1 MRLVTGHRSRL
12 WPAIV
17 AAAIVAPIGA
27 PAHVSAQGVGGP
39 VVSDSRV
46 GYIDGAIPGTQFRV
60 RFDTAYNNRRPSR
73 AEFFY
78 AQTAP
83 RGPGLPVPEPS
94 VDYQDLSAY
103 AEVAVW
109 PRLSGFL
116 EVPTRFLNPD
126 VNANATGLADMN
138 AGFKYALLQ
147 GESGVLTAQFRA
159 YAPTGEAD
167 RGLGTRHVSLEPA
180 LLYFLPLTDQARVE
194 GELRYWVPVGGTDF
208 AGDVIRYG
216 VGVNCDV
223 FTNCTLRVTPVAE
236 LVGWTV
242 LGGKESSVLPSGLT
256 AVQSAA
262 GDTIVNAKLGVRVG
276 LFDQIDLYGGWG
288 RPLTGDRWYEN
299 VFRLEMRVIY

>member
-1 MRLVTGHRSRL
+1 MCSPIRRPSLPWLAVQAAVAIAAVGVPARS
-12 WPAIV
+12 W
-17 AAAIVAPIGA
+17 
-27 PAHVSAQGVGGP
+27 AQGVGGP

-60 RFDTAYNNRRPSR
+60 RFDPTYNNRRPSR

-83 RGPGLPVPEPS
+83 RGPGLPFPETS
-94 VDYQDLSAY
+94 VDYQDVSAY
-103 AEVAVW
+103 AEVAVL

-126 VNANATGLADMN
+126 VNANAAGLADMN
-138 AGFKYALLQ
+138 AGVRFAVLQ

-223 FTNCTLRVTPVAE
+223 FTNCTVRVTPVAE

-242 LGGKESSVLPSGLT
+242 LAGKESSVLPSGV
-256 AVQSAA
+256 AVVQSAA

-276 LFDQIDLYGGWG
+276 VFDRIDFYGGWG
-288 RPLTGDRWYEN
+288 RPLTGDQLYEN
-299 VFRLEMRVIY
+299 VFRLEMRVVY

>member
-1 MRLVTGHRSRL
+1 
-12 WPAIV
+12 V
-17 AAAIVAPIGA
+17 AAVAIAAVGVPTQ
-27 PAHVSAQGVGGP
+27 SLAQGVGGP

-46 GYIDGAIPGTQFRV
+46 GYIDGAIPGTQFRT
-60 RFDTAYNNRRPSR
+60 RFDAAYNNRRPSR

-83 RGPGLPVPEPS
+83 LGPGLPVPEPS

-126 VNANATGLADMN
+126 VNANAAGLADMN
-138 AGFKYALLQ
+138 AGFKFAVLQ
-147 GESGVLTAQFRA
+147 GDSGVLTAQFRA

-167 RGLGTRHVSLEPA
+167 RGLGTRHVSLEPG
-180 LLYFLPLTDQARVE
+180 LLVFVPLFDQARME
-194 GELRYWVPVGGTDF
+194 GELRYWVPIGGTDF

-223 FTNCTLRVTPVAE
+223 FSNCTLRVTPVAE

-242 LGGKESSVLPSGLT
+242 LAGKEASVAPSGG
-256 AVQSAA
+256 AVVQSAA

-276 LFDQIDLYGGWG
+276 LYDRVDFYGGWG

-299 VFRLEMRVIY
+299 IFRLEMRVVY

>member
-1 MRLVTGHRSRL
+1 MRLAIGYFSGP
-12 WPAIV
+12 WPALV
-17 AAAIVAPIGA
+17 AAAVVGLTGA
-27 PAHVSAQGVGGP
+27 ASPVSAQGVGGP

-60 RFDTAYNNRRPSR
+60 RFDAAYNNRRPSR

-83 RGPGLPVPEPS
+83 RGPGLPGPEPS

-126 VNANATGLADMN
+126 VNANAAGLADMN
-138 AGFKYALLQ
+138 AGVKYAVLQ

-180 LLYFLPLTDQARVE
+180 LLYFLPLTDQARLE
-194 GELRYWVPVGGTDF
+194 GEVRYWVPVGGTDF

-216 VGVNCDV
+216 VGVNCDIIS
-223 FTNCTLRVTPVAE
+223 NCTFRVTPVAE

-242 LGGKESSVLPSGLT
+242 LGGKESGVLPSGLT

-276 LFDQIDLYGGWG
+276 LFDQIDVYGGWG
-288 RPLTGDRWYEN
+288 RPLTGETWYEN
-299 VFRLEMRVIY
+299 MFRLEMRVVY